1 MAKDYITINYHKH
14 HALPLPLVHVR
25 SVASHNDWKAAY
37 SEDDNVNSVAPD
49 TSSEV
54 KGPEADVG
62 GTKPD
67 QEELQCHHA
76 ENHWKQSLK
85 TTEKHALPRT
95 W

>member
-1 MAKDYITINYHKH
+1 MAKDYISMNYHKH

-25 SVASHNDWKAAY
+25 SVASHNDPEAAY
-37 SEDDNVNSVAPD
+37 SEDDNV
-49 TSSEV
+49 EV

-62 GTKPD
+62 GTKAD

-76 ENHWKQSLK
+76 ENHWKHLK